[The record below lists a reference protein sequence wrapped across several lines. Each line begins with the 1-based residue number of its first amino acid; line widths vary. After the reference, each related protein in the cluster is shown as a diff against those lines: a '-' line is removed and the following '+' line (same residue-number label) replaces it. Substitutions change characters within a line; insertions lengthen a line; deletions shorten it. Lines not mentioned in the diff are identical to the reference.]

1 VSRDPHSSAVEDIAI
16 AWLSERDDGFSPARE
31 REFAQW
37 LRADP
42 RHAAAVARI
51 EQTLGLLHG
60 LPEFRAEINAAF
72 ERSAPVVPFA
82 PAASLETT
90 TSPTAAARPPRRSR
104 RLAVWAGVAAALAV
118 AATVGWRT
126 WGGAS
131 EVRYATAPVGY
142 ERAQLA
148 DGSTLELNAASAV
161 RIRFSAGERRVRLE
175 AGEAHFAVAP
185 DPARPFVVLAG
196 EVAVR
201 AVGTAFN
208 VRYTAAGDVEVLVS
222 EGKVRV
228 GSDGPASATAATARL
243 VAAGE
248 RIVLPKLVPA
258 PAVEKVD
265 PAALRAALAWQ
276 GMLADFAEAPLA
288 DVVARF
294 NARSRVQLVLADPA
308 LAGRRIGGTFV
319 LDEAE
324 AFVRLLERDG
334 EIVGERRGGSE
345 IHLRRAR

>member
-1 VSRDPHSSAVEDIAI
+1 MKPDPESAAIEDAAI
-16 AWLSERDDGFSPARE
+16 GWLTERDDGFTPARA

-42 RHAAAVARI
+42 RHPAAVARL

-60 LPEFRAEINAAF
+60 LPEFRAEINTAF

-82 PAASLETT
+82 PAAA
-90 TSPTAAARPPRRSR
+90 PDKMAQPAAAARPRRRFR
-104 RLAVWAGVAAALAV
+104 RLVVGAGIAAALAITT
-118 AATVGWRT
+118 AVGWRSVNA
-126 WGGAS
+126 AS

-142 ERAQLA
+142 ERARLA
-148 DGSTLELNAASAV
+148 DGSTVELNAASAV
-161 RIRFSAGERRVRLE
+161 RIRFSAVERRVRLE

-196 EVAVR
+196 EIAVR

-208 VRYTAAGDVEVLVS
+208 VRYTAGGDVEVLVS

-228 GSDGPASATAATARL
+228 GSAGPASASAVTAPL

-248 RIVLPKLVPA
+248 RIVLPKLAPA
-258 PAVEKVD
+258 PAVEKVE
-265 PAALRAALAWQ
+265 PATLRAALAWQ
-276 GMLADFAEAPLA
+276 GTLADFADAPLA

-308 LAGRRIGGTFV
+308 LADRRIGGTFV

-324 AFVRLLERDG
+324 TFVRLLERDG
-334 EIVGERRGGSE
+334 EIVGERRGTNE